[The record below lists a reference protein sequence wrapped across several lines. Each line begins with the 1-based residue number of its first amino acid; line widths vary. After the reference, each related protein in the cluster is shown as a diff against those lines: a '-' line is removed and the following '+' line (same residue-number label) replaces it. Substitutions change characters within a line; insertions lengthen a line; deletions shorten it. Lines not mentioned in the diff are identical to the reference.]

1 MTIPITG
8 PTAPIAIGLGTS
20 DDRAAAEARGR
31 AGGEAGG
38 GAQAGPQTG
47 QQAPPP
53 ASTPAI
59 RIAAELLRLAAG
71 SLLQA
76 VVGGPDEQGRPTLV
90 TSAGLFTPETPIR
103 LPPPGTPVSLVVGD
117 SGELLS
123 AVLRGEGRGQP
134 DQPVE
139 LRFLGGPAPPAEEGA
154 SRPLFQALQTA
165 ADGGRQAMLALRL
178 GVATN
183 TAAPLLAA
191 AVLAATV
198 TGRRLLPDG
207 SVSLSLAAADGS
219 TVTIED
225 APPGLGTGA
234 RLMLEIASRRPLVS
248 GAENRPA
255 APSLPSLASAPPAIR
270 DFALGRAAITELAPL
285 LPGADDGA
293 GTAALGRLL
302 PGLLQGGDQSLA
314 TLLLSATLRFRDLKR
329 LIGEEDSASIEARKG
344 PGPLLRAGAEF
355 GELARAAAEPA
366 ANGWR
371 SVPLPFF
378 DGRDIIPVV
387 IFVHRH
393 ETPPEGAGDES
404 GPDGKPA
411 RGGTRFIVD
420 LSPSEFGP
428 LQIDGFAQGA
438 RVDTVL
444 RSRRAMPADLRD
456 GLMSRYGALLA
467 ASGLAGTL
475 AFQLQDG
482 PLASPHL
489 GPAAGPKRGGGIS
502 ITA

>member
-31 AGGEAGG
+31 AGGEASG

-47 QQAPPP
+47 QQAPAGAP
-53 ASTPAI
+53 APAI

-123 AVLRGEGRGQP
+123 AVLRGQGRGQP

-183 TAAPLLAA
+183 PAAL
-191 AVLAATV
+191 VLAATV

-219 TVTIED
+219 MVTIED

-234 RLMLEIASRRPLVS
+234 RLMLEIASRRPLVP
-248 GAENRPA
+248 GAEARPA

-285 LPGADDGA
+285 LPGADNGA

-302 PGLLQGGDQSLA
+302 PGLLQGDDQSLA

-329 LIGEEDSASIEARKG
+329 LLGEEDSASIEARKG

-355 GELARAAAEPA
+355 GDLARAATEPA

-393 ETPPEGAGDES
+393 ETPPEDAGDES
-404 GPDGKPA
+404 HPDGKPA

-428 LQIDGFAQGA
+428 LQIDGFAQGG

-456 GLMSRYGALLA
+456 GLMTRYGALLA

-475 AFQLQDG
+475 AFQTQDG